1 VHTSEIPLN
10 DTELGQQR
18 DACVADSMC
27 RWVPGLVNQV
37 GGGVSTVDACVP
49 AYPMN
54 DCQPCKRLMRT
65 LAAVEG
71 SAGYPGIEPDRGLL
85 GLGTFGPV
93 YAIARGAGQ
102 EGFAVTAVTGGTVF
116 AEDDCQ
122 GGAITWGRGD
132 GEAYRDIAAATLGRT
147 QDVCT
152 NNVEGYRPFIQLL
165 ISDII
170 TLSAPY
176 PLLGAPI
183 SATIK
188 VGIARPRSDGSGL
201 YDFQEVPRS
210 STSGFIY
217 DSTSNSIGFKSDPI
231 DGQCGTQSCSENG
244 VIEDSEIAYARQ
256 APHVPRENDSIFIS
270 YRFWRPVPCR
280 DECGDGEVCLRLA
293 CPDET
298 DPNIPC
304 PSGLD
309 SECPAVGQTCVSQR
323 CIYDC
328 TPGDFL
334 DICICGNCG
343 ACETCDLDTGRC
355 ELTTTDPCICNPRA
369 DLCEQLTTQAACES
383 LGPGTSC
390 TNDDACQPDELC
402 IANTCQLTADCIW
415 DTETNGC
422 QLNERCVPGGVQ
434 TCDPGFVCDE
444 SCVCVRQPGCDVG
457 LNPDGTVRDCAEA
470 LACCEEWEADAAVCA
485 SITGESSCTSS
496 PDCDWNASLDT
507 CEPVIEPCCLTGET
521 PECFDDAETG
531 KTYLTCISQDDCVCA
546 GAECNDDG
554 DCPESWQTCVP
565 TGRSPA
571 CDAYSEEGSC
581 NGATNCLWD
590 GATCRPGECAPVC
603 HPVTEYC
610 CVSCGCEC
618 RTNPG

>member
-1 VHTSEIPLN
+1 MMLFRKI
-10 DTELGQQR
+10 
-18 DACVADSMC
+18 
-27 RWVPGLVNQV
+27 
-37 GGGVSTVDACVP
+37 
-49 AYPMN
+49 
-54 DCQPCKRLMRT
+54 
-65 LAAVEG
+65 
-71 SAGYPGIEPDRGLL
+71 
-85 GLGTFGPV
+85 GPW
-93 YAIARGAGQ
+93 I
-102 EGFAVTAVTGGTVF
+102 
-116 AEDDCQ
+116 
-122 GGAITWGRGD
+122 
-132 GEAYRDIAAATLGRT
+132 AATLTAFALSVPAQAGPPKDT
-147 QDVCT
+147 FVMAKD
-152 NNVEGYRPFIQLL
+152 

-188 VGIARPRSDGSGL
+188 VGIARPRTDSSGL
-201 YDFQEVPRS
+201 YDFYEVPRS

-217 DSTSNSIGFKSDPI
+217 DSTSNSIGFKSDPV
-231 DGQCGTQSCSENG
+231 DGQCGTATCSENG
-244 VIEDSEIAYARQ
+244 IIEDTEVAYARQ

-270 YRFWRPVPCR
+270 YRYWRPVPCR

-304 PSGLD
+304 TSGLD
-309 SECPAVGQTCVSQR
+309 SECPAVGQTCISQR

-355 ELTTTDPCICNPRA
+355 ELSTTDPCVCNPRA
-369 DLCEQLTTQAACES
+369 ELCEQLTTQAACES

-390 TNDDACQPDELC
+390 GIDADCAPNELC
-402 IANTCQLTADCIW
+402 IANTCQRTADCIW
-415 DTETNGC
+415 DPDASDC
-422 QLNERCVPGGVQ
+422 QLNQRCVPGGVQ
-434 TCDPGFVCDE
+434 TCDPGFGCDE

-470 LACCEEWEADAAVCA
+470 LACCAEWDATAAACDA
-485 SITGESSCTSS
+485 ISDEPTCT
-496 PDCDWNASLDT
+496 PNADCDWNASLGR
-507 CEPVIEPCCLTGET
+507 CEPVIQPCCLAGET
-521 PECFDDAETG
+521 PECFEDRETG
-531 KTYLTCISQDDCVCA
+531 NTYLMCASSDDCACVGTA
-546 GAECNDDG
+546 CNVDG
-554 DCPESWQTCVP
+554 DCPETWQTCYRPCGHYTDQLSCDSAPDCNWDDADGGVC
-565 TGRSPA
+565 TGNSPR
-571 CDAYSEEGSC
+571 CDTYWNEASC
-581 NGATNCLWD
+581 NAALGCLWD
-590 GATCRPGECAPVC
+590 GVGGSCEPGECAPVC